1 MTTRPGRILLVVMV
15 GLLAIPEAD
24 AKGPKGGRSAAPRA
38 SSPRRSNFKAPSYKA
53 PKLPRAAAPA
63 RSRMPPK
70 TGVARPRTSKPRVRT
85 QRTPTNAQANVAR
98 QARSTT
104 PRASS
109 SKSAFGKRSYRSSG
123 YGRGYRNRSYG
134 SRRGYGRSQGNNRA
148 IVSRLRSVHSSL
160 ARVNQSY
167 NGHRV
172 NAMHSIA
179 LAIRQLSHRSMVVQ
193 GAGFAPGLNNGA
205 NRKGFGANANARNL
219 QPLTQAR
226 ADARMR
232 QALRTTRGIFM
243 QLNNQGTYTTS
254 HARARGH
261 VQKAVRHLNTALAAR

>member
-1 MTTRPGRILLVVMV
+1 MTTRPGRILVVVMV
-15 GLLAIPEAD
+15 GLLAIAQAD
-24 AKGPKGGRSAAPRA
+24 AKGPKAGRSSAPRA
-38 SSPRRSNFKAPSYKA
+38 SAPRRSNFKAPSYKA
-53 PKLPRAAAPA
+53 PKMPRAAAPA
-63 RSRMPPK
+63 RTR
-70 TGVARPRTSKPRVRT
+70 VAQKPSVAKPRTNKSQVHT
-85 QRTPTNAQANVAR
+85 QRPPTNTQGNVA
-98 QARSTT
+98 QKARATT

-109 SKSAFGKRSYRSSG
+109 HASSYGNRRYRSSG